1 MPHYPYL
8 GRLELP
14 NLTLPPVRS
23 RSPTSRTSSTTTE
36 HSSATCLS
44 SCSAPPSFRQL
55 TQHNVPRNIDSFA
68 PQSAGDRT
76 GKVVGQAAAGAD
88 RALLHLHLP
97 EVWWRSATAAKAGS
111 QGGGES
117 RRQSVN
123 VGLIFSHKPTPPS
136 PGCDLSIPLIATGEV
151 PACCTSKYQ
160 RCRACR
166 TECLWFLKHDVFL

>member
-55 TQHNVPRNIDSFA
+55 TQHNVPRIDSFA

-97 EVWWRSATAAKAGS
+97 EVWWRSSTAAKAGS

-123 VGLIFSHKPTPPS
+123 VGLIFSHKATPPS
-136 PGCDLSIPLIATGEV
+136 PGVICPADRLGGGPRLLLQQV
-151 PACCTSKYQ
+151 PAVPRLQ
-160 RCRACR
+160 NRV
-166 TECLWFLKHDVFL
+166 LWFLKHGVFL